1 MVLVL
6 DSHLKTALNIMTIF
20 VGEFFQNLMKKKK
33 ERGLLVHS
41 IFLIMFTC
49 GLCQKYFVEIA
60 VEIAVHTEVIEVSL
74 QTSSKIII
82 LKFLSRKMD
91 PQIYS
96 YCTLLSSSLFY

>member
-1 MVLVL
+1 
-6 DSHLKTALNIMTIF
+6 MTIF
-20 VGEFFQNLMKKKK
+20 VGEFFQNLMKKK

-49 GLCQKYFVEIA
+49 GLCQKYF